1 MSNTTADQPRWND
14 AHRHFFSHLAHM
26 PGWHKAVILLAGLI
40 AAAGTV
46 GQITGRVAKRDTQPQ
61 HVAGGNP
68 TAPAGS
74 NGFVANTGG
83 GPAAPQGPASEPEL
97 GLLGRISP
105 HATKVGLS
113 IVLGFIVGWLFR
125 AFLKTMALIALLI
138 GAAAWALSHYGIMH
152 LSSGDV
158 QAARESAAGAATWL
172 EAHGAQLKDL
182 ALSHLPSSGGGAF
195 GAFLGFR
202 RR

>member
-1 MSNTTADQPRWND
+1 MSRATGDQPRWDD

-46 GQITGRVAKRDTQPQ
+46 GQVTGHVARRNTPVQ
-61 HVAGGNP
+61 HVAGGNS

-74 NGFVANTGG
+74 NGFVGNTG
-83 GPAAPQGPASEPEL
+83 GPAAPQAPASEPEL

-125 AFLKTMALIALLI
+125 AFLKTMALIGLLI
-138 GAAAWALSHYGIMH
+138 CAAGWALAHYGI
-152 LSSGDV
+152 LDLNGGDL
-158 QAARESAAGAATWL
+158 QSARERAAGAGAWL

-182 ALSHLPSSGGGAF
+182 ALAHLPSSGGGAF

-202 RR
+202 RK